1 MEKNKKQNISKNFD
15 KNKSQINVSRLI
27 LRIIIVAIALLLLL
41 FVIKIAPNYTKD
53 EFADRINLI
62 INNNNITRNV
72 KSEIIIEDNTI
83 YLSTDDVKNFF
94 DEYLLVE
101 KENERVITTSN
112 TKTVVI
118 PFNSNTIYVSGSNI
132 DIGHKLLIKDDVIYM
147 PMTDLTDI
155 YNIEIKYSSDSN
167 IVTIDS
173 LNRKLVQATSSK
185 KMGVKYKA
193 TVFSKNVDKVER
205 GDTLIVVQDKEGK
218 DVTIDDWILVRT
230 NNGELGYVKQKDV
243 SNRNTVRE
251 DLNQVEKIDGKVSL
265 VWDYY
270 SQYVTAPV
278 RDGYIEGLNVVSP
291 SFYEISASGDVDAN
305 VGTSGKEYI
314 NWAHA
319 NGYKVWPMV
328 KNSELGDM
336 DAMSKILSS
345 FETRAYLIEN
355 IVRKAVETEADGI
368 NIDFEEMY
376 QADKDNFS
384 RFIIELAPR
393 LHELGLIL
401 SVDVTAPD
409 GSETWSLCYD
419 RNTIAKAS
427 DYIIFMAYDQNGV
440 SSTKAGT
447 VAGADWVELNI
458 KKFLGQEG
466 VDKDKLIIGIP
477 FYTRLWKETDG
488 TLTSSVVNMRSVTVP
503 DGAEKVW
510 DENTKQ
516 YYMEYTSNG
525 ATYKMWIEDE
535 ESIKAK
541 LDLINKY
548 ELAGAGFWSKDRES
562 NTIWS
567 IIADKLQIENNMES
581 N

>member
-1 MEKNKKQNISKNFD
+1 MENNKKKKMVKNFE
-15 KNKSQINVSRLI
+15 KKETKINVPRLI
-27 LRIIIVAIALLLLL
+27 LRIVIVTLALLLLL
-41 FVIKIAPNYTKD
+41 FIIKIAPNYTKD
-53 EFADRINLI
+53 EFADRINLV

-72 KSEIIIEDNTI
+72 KSEIIIDDNTI

-94 DEYLLVE
+94 DEFLLVE
-101 KENERVITTSN
+101 KENDRIITTSN
-112 TKTVVI
+112 TKTGVI
-118 PFNSNTIYVSGSNI
+118 RFNNNTIYVSGANI
-132 DIGHKLLIKDDVIYM
+132 DIEHKLLIKDNIIYM

-155 YNIEIKYSSDSN
+155 YNIEIKYSSNSN

-173 LNRKLVQATSSK
+173 LNRKAEQALSSK

-193 TVFSKNVDKVER
+193 TVFSKDVDKVER
-205 GDTLIVVQDKEGK
+205 GDTLIIVQDKEGK
-218 DVTIDDWILVRT
+218 DVTVDDWILVRT
-230 NNGELGYVKQKDV
+230 KNGELGYVKQKDL
-243 SNRNTVRE
+243 SNRTVARE
-251 DLNQVEKIDGKVSL
+251 ELNQVEKIEGKVSL

-305 VGTSGKEYI
+305 IGTSGKEYI
-314 NWAHA
+314 EWAHA

-328 KNSELGDM
+328 KNSELGDL

-355 IVRKAVETEADGI
+355 IVKEAVNAKVDGI

-376 QADKDNFS
+376 QSDKDNFS

-393 LHELGLIL
+393 LHELGLTL

-419 RNTIAKAS
+419 RNTIAKAA

-440 SSTKAGT
+440 SSAKAGT

-466 VDKDKLIIGIP
+466 VEKDKLILGIP

-503 DGAEKVW
+503 DGVEKVW
-510 DENTKQ
+510 DEDTKQ
-516 YYMEYTSNG
+516 YYMEYTRG
-525 ATYKMWIEDE
+525 DATYKMWIEDE

-562 NTIWS
+562 NTIWN
-567 IIADKLQIENNMES
+567 IVAEELQIKNNSENN
-581 N
+581 